1 MTDYLQNVGSH
12 TGWHPQNNPDNEGHR
27 NTSYM
32 EGLKELIIVFLG
44 KFF

>member
-12 TGWHPQNNPDNEGHR
+12 TGCYPQNNPDNEGHR

-32 EGLKELIIVFLG
+32 KGLKELIVIFLE
-44 KFF
+44 KEF